1 MVFLI
6 SPESSV
12 NIEFIT
18 VSRKKHDV
26 SGFHQ
31 ALCSFYLGKDSHVTV
46 TNVSNHT
53 KQCVTEIYST
63 VFTDENAVY
72 SSTDLHFNSETHK
85 VGFRGYLNGKHSQ
98 ISTKCASLLLDRQRF
113 SADIT
118 MYHKNE
124 STISNQF
131 YKYIVNDYSQAG
143 FDGMIHVDQK
153 AKFTEAYQLNKNLV
167 LSDNA
172 KIDSNPALEIFT
184 DDVKASHGSTSGMF
198 DPENIYY
205 LQSRGLTKKQ
215 AQQLLLKGFVS
226 DLTQSVD
233 STHLQAIIENEV
245 NQYIDHTND

>member
-1 MVFLI
+1 
-6 SPESSV
+6 
-12 NIEFIT
+12 
-18 VSRKKHDV
+18 
-26 SGFHQ
+26 
-31 ALCSFYLGKDSHVTV
+31 
-46 TNVSNHT
+46 
-53 KQCVTEIYST
+53 
-63 VFTDENAVY
+63 
-72 SSTDLHFNSETHK
+72 
-85 VGFRGYLNGKHSQ
+85 
-98 ISTKCASLLLDRQRF
+98 
-113 SADIT
+113 

-215 AQQLLLKGFVS
+215 AAIIIKSFVS

-245 NQYIDHTND
+245 NQYIDHIND